1 MFCESPVDI
10 ANSENNYDATTNNR
24 SAKYECH
31 SGYRFD
37 DMTTTATI
45 DCVNGQWIASD
56 ANVLSAVTQTVSL
69 SQTTVPGATQ
79 RPVPVKKRSLADSS
93 ESYTP
98 TPGQCESESD
108 RCRCVT
114 FIHVVFGICLVINY
128 CEALINA
135 TEHFREG
142 V

>member
-24 SAKYECH
+24 SVTYECH

-56 ANVLSAVTQTVSL
+56 ADVLFDVTHVVIL
-69 SQTTVPGATQ
+69 
-79 RPVPVKKRSLADSS
+79 KRSVLLLTLDAESS
-93 ESYTP
+93 YMKGLKP
-98 TPGQCESESD
+98 AKN
-108 RCRCVT
+108 V
-114 FIHVVFGICLVINY
+114 
-128 CEALINA
+128 
-135 TEHFREG
+135 
-142 V
+142 